1 MTQIT
6 AIVPTHERLD
16 MVSRTLERLLAC
28 DPAPAEILVHV
39 DGGNAT
45 LYSEIEARFPGVR
58 CLLSEK
64 RLGPGGSRNRLI
76 AEAAHDWVANFDD
89 DSYPAHRDY
98 FARAAELA
106 RAFPDAGGLSAASHA
121 LEWARLV
128 LQRISVFS
136 GCGCVFNKR
145 WFART
150 RGFVP
155 LPIAYG
161 MEEVDM
167 SLQLHALGGR
177 MIHDPLLRVNHEPPA
192 DRARDEQRVAA
203 VVLANTVLLPWLRYP
218 VWLWP
223 AGVAQVLSKIRWMLA
238 HGQTGAVW
246 SGLQMTPTH
255 LLAYGGH
262 TGRVSARA
270 LLSWLRLR
278 RAHQDLQDANS
289 LPHGFVDGAA
299 RRITRST
306 GEGQDAGPAS

>member
-16 MVSRTLERLLAC
+16 MVRRTLDRLLAC
-28 DPAPAEILVHV
+28 EPAPAEILVHV
-39 DGGNAT
+39 DGGNAA
-45 LYSEIEARFPGVR
+45 LRAQIEALYPGVR

-76 AEAAHDWVANFDD
+76 AEAAHEWVANFDD
-89 DSYPAHRDY
+89 DSYPAHQDY
-98 FARAAELA
+98 FARATELA
-106 RAFPDAGGLSAASHA
+106 RAFPDAAVLSAASHA
-121 LEWARLV
+121 PEWARLV
-128 LQRISVFS
+128 LQRIPVFS

-167 SLQLHALGGR
+167 SLRLHALGGG

-192 DRARDEQRVAA
+192 DRARDEQKVAA

-238 HGQTGAVW
+238 HGQADAVW
-246 SGLQMTPTH
+246 SGLQMTPAY

-289 LPHGFVDGAA
+289 LPHGFVEEVAGRTAQPA
-299 RRITRST
+299 
-306 GEGQDAGPAS
+306 GGGQDACPTS